1 MSPYV
6 LEISAGADLI
16 EAIHRFSRKR
26 NLGICVLSASGAVSN
41 VTLRQPSVTPGT
53 TVTFH
58 GRFDLLSLSATVMPA
73 TTSIPLGNE
82 FAISM
87 AGPQGQII
95 GGIVV
100 EPLYAG
106 GDGALDRGVV
116 YQTVVSQ
123 AISGGREEFGGKR
136 GELAATAGDSRPR
149 WTSSAVTDAAAAAAE
164 SCGMSLY
171 SGHLGSDVIWAPT
184 ARQPPPHY

>member
-100 EPLYAG
+100 EPLYAAATVHLIVASFTKPSYHKLSAE
-106 GDGALDRGVV
+106 DGRN
-116 YQTVVSQ
+116 
-123 AISGGREEFGGKR
+123 SGGNEGNSPPRPAILDHGGHPPPSQ
-136 GELAATAGDSRPR
+136 T
-149 WTSSAVTDAAAAAAE
+149 AAAE